1 MPVPGAATPPVP
13 DAAPGPASPP
23 GPRHASSPQAAVTAV
38 RSADDPPA
46 PAHRARTGGR
56 RIMLGSAALVMALA
70 AAGGVAVL
78 VTASGTGGGSRG
90 QLLTD
95 PGRHSPA
102 TPGTHSPAGTGR
114 NGSGPRAGRSAVRV
128 APAARRQPGARPVS
142 RFLSRYFRAINH
154 HDYPAYLRLFSPAS
168 RAALSQSSFLA
179 GYGSTRDS
187 APRLVTLQ
195 AAGRR
200 QLAATV
206 TFTSRQDAAASPEHE
221 GCLRWRITVYLIRRG
236 GQHERYFIGNPPAGY
251 TARDHAC

>member
-1 MPVPGAATPPVP
+1 
-13 DAAPGPASPP
+13 
-23 GPRHASSPQAAVTAV
+23 
-38 RSADDPPA
+38 
-46 PAHRARTGGR
+46 
-56 RIMLGSAALVMALA
+56 MLGSAALVMALA

-78 VTASGTGGGSRG
+78 VTASGPGGSRG

-95 PGRHSPA
+95 PGHESAAAPA
-102 TPGTHSPAGTGR
+102 TRSAAGPSGTGR
-114 NGSGPRAGRSAVRV
+114 DGTRPRAGRSAVLV
-128 APAARRQPGARPVS
+128 APPARPQPDAQPVS

-168 RAALSQSSFLA
+168 RAALSQSSFQA

-187 APRLVTLQ
+187 APRLVALQ
-195 AAGRR
+195 AAGLR

-221 GCLRWRITVYLIRRG
+221 GCLRWRITVYLIRHG
-236 GQHERYFIGNPPAGY
+236 GRHERYFIGNPPAGY